1 MNYEELFE
9 EQFVPKSVLVSRKQ
23 GIEKE
28 IINIVKF
35 SWIFCSSNS
44 KLVIFRLRPVKI

>member
-28 IINIVKF
+28 IINIIKF
-35 SWIFCSSNS
+35 SWIFCSNNLSLGS
-44 KLVIFRLRPVKI
+44 DL